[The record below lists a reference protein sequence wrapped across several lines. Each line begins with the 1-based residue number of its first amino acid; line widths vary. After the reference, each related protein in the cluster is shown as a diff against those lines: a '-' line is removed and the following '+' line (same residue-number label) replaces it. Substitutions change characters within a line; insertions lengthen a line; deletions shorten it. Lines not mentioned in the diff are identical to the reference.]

1 MVSSVAFCREVRA
14 EKPSLDFVTRR
25 LSSLAE
31 AVSEGWIQIAG
42 GLLSRI
48 RYMCDY
54 CVDLIAGAK

>member
-31 AVSEGWIQIAG
+31 ADSEGQAG
-42 GLLSRI
+42 SRLQGDCCQE
-48 RYMCDY
+48 YDT
-54 CVDLIAGAK
+54 CVIIV

>member
-31 AVSEGWIQIAG
+31 AASQGQAG
-42 GLLSRI
+42 SRLQGDCGREYDSYVI
-48 RYMCDY
+48 I
-54 CVDLIAGAK
+54 V